1 MKKAVFDLVVE
12 ESVRREMMIRRS
24 AVLAVVAFGLLMPG
38 AHAADTWT
46 IDPMHTAA
54 NFSIKHMMISTVR
67 GGFSNVTGTVEYDG
81 KNLAKARV
89 NAKIDAKTINTNE
102 AKRDEHLRGKDFFET
117 DKFPDITFKSTA
129 IKPKG
134 KGKFVMTGDL
144 TMHGVTKPV
153 TLDVDGPSQVIKD
166 KQGNHKVGFAAAG
179 KVNRKDFGITY
190 NSVLDGGGVALG
202 EEVPITLDIEMSK
215 PGDGAKPVEKAKS

>member
-1 MKKAVFDLVVE
+1 
-12 ESVRREMMIRRS
+12 MIRKS
-24 AVLAVVAFGLLMPG
+24 AVLALVAFGLVTPS

-67 GGFSNVTGTVEYDG
+67 GGFGKVSGTVEYDG
-81 KNLAKARV
+81 KNLAKAKV
-89 NAKIDAKTINTNE
+89 DATIDASSINTNE
-102 AKRDEHLRGKDFFET
+102 AKRDEHLRGKDFFDTE
-117 DKFPDITFKSTA
+117 KFPKITFKSTG

-134 KGKFVMTGDL
+134 KGKFAMTGDL

-153 TLDVDGPSQVIKD
+153 TLDVDGPSTVIKD
-166 KQGNHKVGFAAAG
+166 KQGNHKVGFSANG
-179 KVNRKDFGITY
+179 TIKRKDFGITY

-202 EEVPITLDIEMSK
+202 EEVPITLDVEMSK
-215 PGDGAKPVEKAKS
+215 PGDSAKPAANDAKPAAKG